1 MKLINKIKPEV
12 LDALKESRVKYRAS
26 YSVMLTDLS
35 EVENYRDLTIKAI
48 DQIILF
54 LPRDLHPNGR
64 TDFYWGDYLLQ
75 KQYQL

>member
-12 LDALKESRVKYRAS
+12 LEALRESRIKYRAS
-26 YSVMLTDLS
+26 YTMMITDLN

-48 DQIILF
+48 DQIILY
-54 LPRDLHPNGR
+54 LPKNLHPNGR
-64 TDFYWGDYLLQ
+64 VDFYWGDYLLQ